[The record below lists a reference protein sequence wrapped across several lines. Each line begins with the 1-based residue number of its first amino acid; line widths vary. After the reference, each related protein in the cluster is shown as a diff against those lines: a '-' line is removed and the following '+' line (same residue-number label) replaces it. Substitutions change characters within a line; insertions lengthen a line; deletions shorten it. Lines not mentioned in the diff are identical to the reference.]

1 MRCRRP
7 ILYAQRVYGYPQ
19 TKEGATYTSGARELG
34 AGEQAKAQWHLTA
47 ALQLN
52 QAQAA
57 SWEPLSGES
66 CQAQRWPGTQV
77 LFNPVMAADG
87 ACTLSVV
94 GSGTFRLLRAGE
106 GALKPAPCALAKR
119 EPQNYTAHAWL
130 TDSARPPDRRCR
142 LQAAGLCEQGAS
154 SGQEQ
159 WSTAWVH
166 RICRTMRIVHTV
178 FWRGCM
184 QAFCKV

>member
-7 ILYAQRVYGYPQ
+7 VLYAQRVYGYPQ
-19 TKEGATYTSGARELG
+19 TKEGATTTSGARELG

-87 ACTLSVV
+87 ACTVSVV

-130 TDSARPPDRRCR
+130 TDSARPPGAVASRRPAC
-142 LQAAGLCEQGAS
+142 AS
-154 SGQEQ
+154 RGPAPARSGGRQP
-159 WSTAWVH
+159 WSTASAGP
-166 RICRTMRIVHTV
+166 C
-178 FWRGCM
+178 
-184 QAFCKV
+184 A